1 MAPDLSRKQFH
12 ALVAFVDTLPRP
24 VEILPENP
32 DQQNQALRG
41 KVVFSE
47 VGCAIC
53 HTPDLGG
60 VKGVY
65 SDFLLY
71 RMDTTKPGEGAYGPE
86 PPLPAPSDEPAPEEW
101 KTPPLWGVA
110 DSAPYL
116 HDGRAATLMDA
127 IFRHGG
133 DALPI
138 TNAFRH
144 LPAGDQEA
152 LLAFLKTLKAPPE
165 ALPVEK
171 LAKKN

>member
-1 MAPDLSRKQFH
+1 MEQALPLSLKDAPAVAPDLSRKQFP

-86 PPLPAPSDEPAPEEW
+86 PPLPAP
-101 KTPPLWGVA
+101 
-110 DSAPYL
+110 
-116 HDGRAATLMDA
+116 
-127 IFRHGG
+127 
-133 DALPI
+133 
-138 TNAFRH
+138 
-144 LPAGDQEA
+144 
-152 LLAFLKTLKAPPE
+152 
-165 ALPVEK
+165 
-171 LAKKN
+171 